1 ADDAKAKFEEK
12 ERKKL
17 EIRQRLEAQMKSTKK
32 KGFMTPER
40 KKRLR
45 QLLRRKAAE
54 EVKRQQEQKEKER
67 QRIIN
72 QRTGTPKSTADAN
85 EATLI
90 ALCKEYHN
98 RIYKLNEDKWDLEL
112 TTCLK
117 EYELN
122 DLKERV
128 NDQRGKFII
137 PPLKK
142 VSKYQTQLEKMRQW
156 TFKLAKM
163 DMRGGLKP
171 VKKEIE
177 LDEKLAD
184 VQQKFDDRER
194 RRKEV
199 HDRLVQ
205 ETKKKGFMTPER
217 KKALKQLLRRKAAEE
232 VKRLQE
238 MKDKARR
245 EEISRRV
252 GASKNIA
259 SLDEC
264 ALINLCKEYHN
275 RVYKLQEDKWDLELA
290 TGTKELEINELK
302 EHVNDQRGKF
312 IVPPLKKVSKYQ
324 TQLEK
329 MRQWTYKLAKMD
341 MRGALKPVSKEIK
354 LDEKLPKKENK
365 PEWAASNKQPTTP
378 TTPRT

>member
-1 ADDAKAKFEEK
+1 MADDAKAKFEEK

-67 QRIIN
+67 QRIII

-177 LDEKLAD
+177 LDEKL
-184 VQQKFDDRER
+184 
-194 RRKEV
+194 
-199 HDRLVQ
+199 
-205 ETKKKGFMTPER
+205 
-217 KKALKQLLRRKAAEE
+217 
-232 VKRLQE
+232 
-238 MKDKARR
+238 
-245 EEISRRV
+245 
-252 GASKNIA
+252 
-259 SLDEC
+259 
-264 ALINLCKEYHN
+264 
-275 RVYKLQEDKWDLELA
+275 
-290 TGTKELEINELK
+290 
-302 EHVNDQRGKF
+302 
-312 IVPPLKKVSKYQ
+312 
-324 TQLEK
+324 
-329 MRQWTYKLAKMD
+329 
-341 MRGALKPVSKEIK
+341 
-354 LDEKLPKKENK
+354 PKKENK
-365 PEWAASNKQPTTP
+365 PEWAASAKAAKVEAVEEED
-378 TTPRT
+378 